1 MKKTYSIILASIF
14 FSCSTLIILT
24 ITSKVYAGEA
34 SNSVNQV
41 NNSTSAHGFY
51 GGIGY
56 LESDVDTYKYPS
68 LTYSTYDDEDDGIT
82 VFLGYDFNE
91 RFAIEAGY
99 NDLGDTTA
107 TVTTPITANKQIKVT
122 TFAGV
127 LKTDPV
133 VMDIVVFVKAGVA
146 FINHDEQVVG
156 GATTSEKTS
165 NAFFGVGANYELP
178 NGLVLRGLY
187 EKYGKDNGQT
197 DVNGS
202 TSDQIDPSA
211 ISLSLIKRF

>member
-1 MKKTYSIILASIF
+1 MKKTYPVVLASIL
-14 FSCSTLIILT
+14 FSCSVLFSLT
-24 ITSKVYAGEA
+24 MTSNVYAGEA
-34 SNSVNQV
+34 SDSVNQV
-41 NNSTSAHGFY
+41 NNRTSTQGLY
-51 GGIGY
+51 VGIGY

-68 LTYSTYDDEDDGIT
+68 LTYSAYDDEDDGIT
-82 VFLGYDFNE
+82 VFLGYDVNE

-107 TVTTPITANKQIKVT
+107 TVTTPLTANKQIKVT

-127 LKTDPV
+127 LKSDPI
-133 VMDIVVFVKAGVA
+133 VMNTVLFVKAGVA
-146 FINHDEQVVG
+146 FINQDEQVVG
-156 GATTSEKTS
+156 GASTSEKTT
-165 NAFFGVGANYELP
+165 NAFFGVGANYELS

-187 EKYGKDNGQT
+187 EQYGKDNGQI

>member
-1 MKKTYSIILASIF
+1 MKKTYPVILTSIL
-14 FSCSTLIILT
+14 FSCSALFSLT
-24 ITSKVYAGEA
+24 MTSNVYAGEA

-41 NNSTSAHGFY
+41 NNSTSTQGFY
-51 GGIGY
+51 VGIGY

-68 LTYSTYDDEDDGIT
+68 LTYSAYDDEDDGIT

-107 TVTTPITANKQIKVT
+107 TVTLPLTANKQIKVT

-127 LKTDPV
+127 LKTEPV
-133 VMDIVVFVKAGVA
+133 AYNTVLFVKAGVA

-156 GATTSEKTS
+156 AASTSEKTT

-178 NGLVLRGLY
+178 SGLVLRGLY
-187 EKYGKDNGQT
+187 EQYGKDNGQT

>member
-1 MKKTYSIILASIF
+1 MKKTYPVVLASIL
-14 FSCSTLIILT
+14 FSCSVLFSLT
-24 ITSKVYAGEA
+24 MTSNVYAGEA
-34 SNSVNQV
+34 SDSVNQV
-41 NNSTSAHGFY
+41 NNSTSTQGFY
-51 GGIGY
+51 AGIGY
-56 LESDVDTYKYPS
+56 LESDIDTYQYPS
-68 LTYSTYDDEDDGIT
+68 LTYSAYDDEDDGIT
-82 VFLGYDFNE
+82 VFLGYDVNE

-107 TVTTPITANKQIKVT
+107 TVTTPLTANKQIKVT

-127 LKTDPV
+127 LKSDPI
-133 VMDIVVFVKAGVA
+133 VMNAVLFVKAGVA
-146 FINHDEQVVG
+146 FISQDEQVVG
-156 GATTSEKTS
+156 GASTSEKTT
-165 NAFFGVGANYELP
+165 NAFFGVGANYELS

-187 EKYGKDNGQT
+187 EQYGKDNGQI

>member
-1 MKKTYSIILASIF
+1 MKKTYPVVLASIL
-14 FSCSTLIILT
+14 FSCSVLFSLT
-24 ITSKVYAGEA
+24 MTSNVYAGEA
-34 SNSVNQV
+34 SDSVNQV
-41 NNSTSAHGFY
+41 NNRTSTQGLY
-51 GGIGY
+51 VGIGY

-68 LTYSTYDDEDDGIT
+68 LTYSAYDDEDDGIT
-82 VFLGYDFNE
+82 VFLGYDVNE

-107 TVTTPITANKQIKVT
+107 TVTTPLTANKQIKVT

-127 LKTDPV
+127 LKSDPI
-133 VMDIVVFVKAGVA
+133 VMNAVLFVKAGVA
-146 FINHDEQVVG
+146 FISQDEQVVG
-156 GATTSEKTS
+156 GASTSEKTT
-165 NAFFGVGANYELP
+165 NAFFGVGANYELS

-187 EKYGKDNGQT
+187 EQYGKDNGQI

>member
-1 MKKTYSIILASIF
+1 MKKTYPVVLASIL
-14 FSCSTLIILT
+14 FSCSVLFSLT
-24 ITSKVYAGEA
+24 MTSNVYAGEA
-34 SNSVNQV
+34 SDSVNQV
-41 NNSTSAHGFY
+41 NNRTSTQGLY
-51 GGIGY
+51 VGIGY

-68 LTYSTYDDEDDGIT
+68 LTYSAYDDEDDGIT
-82 VFLGYDFNE
+82 VFLGYDVNE

-107 TVTTPITANKQIKVT
+107 TVTTPLTANKQIKVT

-127 LKTDPV
+127 LKSDPI
-133 VMDIVVFVKAGVA
+133 VMNAVLFVKAGVA
-146 FINHDEQVVG
+146 FISQDEQVVG
-156 GATTSEKTS
+156 GASTSEKTT
-165 NAFFGVGANYELP
+165 NAFFGVGANYELS

-187 EKYGKDNGQT
+187 EQYGKDNGQIN
-197 DVNGS
+197 VNGS

>member
-1 MKKTYSIILASIF
+1 MKKTYPVIFASIL
-14 FSCSTLIILT
+14 FSCSVLFSLSM
-24 ITSKVYAGEA
+24 TSNVYAGEA

-41 NNSTSAHGFY
+41 NSRTSTQGLY
-51 GGIGY
+51 VGIGY
-56 LESDVDTYKYPS
+56 LESDVDTYQYPS
-68 LTYSTYDDEDDGIT
+68 LTYSAYDDEDDGIT

-107 TVTTPITANKQIKVT
+107 TVTTPLTANKQTKVT

-127 LKTDPV
+127 LKSDPI
-133 VMDIVVFVKAGVA
+133 VMNTVLFVKAGVA
-146 FINHDEQVVG
+146 FINQDEQVVG
-156 GATTSEKTS
+156 GASTSEKTT
-165 NAFFGVGANYELP
+165 NAFFGVGANYELS
-178 NGLVLRGLY
+178 NGLVVRGLY
-187 EKYGKDNGQT
+187 EQYGKDNGQI

>member
-1 MKKTYSIILASIF
+1 MKKIYPVVLTSLLFSYSAL
-14 FSCSTLIILT
+14 FSLIM
-24 ITSKVYAGEA
+24 TSNVYAGEA

-41 NNSTSAHGFY
+41 NNSTSTQGFY
-51 GGIGY
+51 VGIGY

-68 LTYSTYDDEDDGIT
+68 LTYSAYDDEDDGIT

-127 LKTDPV
+127 LKSDPIAMNAV
-133 VMDIVVFVKAGVA
+133 LFVKAGVA
-146 FINHDEQVVG
+146 FISQDGQVVS
-156 GATTSEKTS
+156 GASTSEKTT
-165 NAFFGVGANYELP
+165 NAFFGVG
-178 NGLVLRGLY
+178 
-187 EKYGKDNGQT
+187 GK
-197 DVNGS
+197 
-202 TSDQIDPSA
+202 
-211 ISLSLIKRF
+211 L

>member
-1 MKKTYSIILASIF
+1 MKKIYPAALLSIL
-14 FSCSTLIILT
+14 FSSSALFSLT
-24 ITSKVYAGEA
+24 MTSNVYAGEA

-41 NNSTSAHGFY
+41 KNSTLTQGFY

-68 LTYSTYDDEDDGIT
+68 LTYSAYDDEDDGIT

-107 TVTTPITANKQIKVT
+107 TVTSPATANKQIKVS

-127 LKTDPV
+127 LKTDPI
-133 VMDIVVFVKAGVA
+133 VMNTVLFVKAGVA
-146 FINHDEQVVG
+146 FINHDEQLVG
-156 GATTSEKTS
+156 GPSTSEKTT
-165 NAFFGVGANYELP
+165 NAFFGVGANYELS
-178 NGLVLRGLY
+178 NGLVIRGLY
-187 EKYGKDNGQT
+187 EQYGKDNGQT
-197 DVNGS
+197 DDAGT